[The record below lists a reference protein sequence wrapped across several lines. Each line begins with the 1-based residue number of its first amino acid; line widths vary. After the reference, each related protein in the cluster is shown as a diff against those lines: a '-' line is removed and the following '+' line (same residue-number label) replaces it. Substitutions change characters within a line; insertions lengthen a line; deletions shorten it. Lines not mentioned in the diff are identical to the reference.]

1 MNTRWFEQ
9 FILLNPEPGSEGGGG
24 AGAGGGAVAGAVT
37 SQGATDPAAG
47 AGDGEGTGD
56 DDLSRVKHTL
66 DREREIN
73 RANQRR
79 MAALEAQLRELG
91 NTNPEAVRAAEAK
104 ALEEQARR
112 ELIEQ
117 QARIAQEQIVSKYS
131 AQLQQANTE
140 LVAEREARQRELVR
154 QQAEKAFIGAK
165 GSMEASTIDGSTPFD
180 AVWFRFGSNFRIEDG
195 ALVVV
200 DAKGNPEIDSETG
213 MRYEPT
219 KWLKR
224 LQVDPVW
231 GRHFEPAMGT
241 GGGARSSRDGRVST
255 VKDLMNQPLPAAF
268 SDAFG

>member
-1 MNTRWFEQ
+1 MKKRWFD
-9 FILLNPEPGSEGGGG
+9 LLQSPEPGSEGGAG
-24 AGAGGGAVAGAVT
+24 AGAGGGVGGAAG
-37 SQGATDPAAG
+37 GTDPAPG
-47 AGDGEGTGD
+47 GSEGEGESDGD
-56 DDLSRVKHTL
+56 DISRLRNTL
-66 DREREIN
+66 NKERKLNSEKDRRLG
-73 RANQRR
+73 
-79 MAALEAQLRELG
+79 ALEAQLRELST
-91 NTNPEAVRAAEAK
+91 TNPEAVRAAEAK
-104 ALEEQARR
+104 ALEEQTRR

-117 QARIAQEQIVSKYS
+117 QARIAQEQIESKYS

-140 LVAEREARQRELVR
+140 LIAEREARQRELVR

-213 MRYEPT
+213 KRYDPT

-231 GRHFEPAMGT
+231 GRHFEPSMGS
-241 GGGARSSRDGRVST
+241 GGGARNGRDGRAFAG
-255 VKDLMNQPLPAAF
+255 KDLMAQPLNSLF
-268 SDAFG
+268 SDAFGGAA